1 MCIFEWAE
9 VSIRAKCW
17 FSFIQ
22 MEGSEANCSYWG
34 KGGCRYTSLI
44 SANLSDGYFLFLF
57 EIVLFPRAVWLLMLS
72 VEVWLGLW
80 RSVGL
85 LFWHGGWYIYRS
97 AGAKASSIS
106 ERREGG
112 SFPHY
117 LLSISA
123 ADRQMCLWKCNPH
136 RLQGRLARTGWK
148 WNVWSVSLTSLF
160 QTGMMLDVLFCV
172 SFQIKHNCLALVV
185 EQLCARYG
193 ACLVINFPLQH
204 ISHNNN
210 EANTKCSLKY
220 YPCIVMLY

>member
-9 VSIRAKCW
+9 VSKRAKCW

-34 KGGCRYTSLI
+34 KGGCSYASLI
-44 SANLSDGYFLFLF
+44 SANLSDGHFLFLF
-57 EIVLFPRAVWLLMLS
+57 EIVLFLRAVWLLMFS

-117 LLSISA
+117 LLSSQLLTCKCASEMQPPQTPGTAGQDWMKVECLKCQADQSLPDWHDAWCAVLCLIS
-123 ADRQMCLWKCNPH
+123 N
-136 RLQGRLARTGWK
+136 
-148 WNVWSVSLTSLF
+148 
-160 QTGMMLDVLFCV
+160 
-172 SFQIKHNCLALVV
+172 
-185 EQLCARYG
+185 
-193 ACLVINFPLQH
+193 
-204 ISHNNN
+204 
-210 EANTKCSLKY
+210 
-220 YPCIVMLY
+220 